1 MSDLGERVAP
11 RRRLDAVE
19 LEVLW
24 SNLIGIVT
32 ERAKALQRIAFSPI
46 VREAGDLACAIFDR
60 RGRMVA
66 QANTG
71 TPGHIN
77 SLAIAGAHLV
87 RIFEGRIEPG
97 DVLITNDPWLGAGHF
112 FDITVL
118 SPIFNGEKLLAFIG
132 STIHHTDIGGYGIG
146 AGARDV
152 HEEGLWIPPL
162 KLYERGQPNE
172 VLHAIVRTNVRTPD
186 AVFGDLAAQVSSGQA
201 ASERLISLCREH
213 DLPDIEGL
221 SDEIVQRSEEATR
234 RAIRQLKGGIYNG
247 ESRFDVPGGEVI
259 TLKTAVTIDSDAG
272 AITVDFAGSSPQTAT
287 GINVVLN
294 YTHAYTTF
302 AIRSCLNPDLPNN
315 FGSLAPI
322 KVEAPLGSIVN
333 CKYPAPVNAR
343 HVVGMYVPMP
353 ILKALHQVMPERVL
367 AEGSGAVW
375 TIQIQGRKV
384 DGEPFT
390 SSMFN
395 YSGGMGA
402 RATKPGPSA
411 TCYPT
416 GVAAVPIEILEA
428 AMPIVFDRKELRS
441 GSGGA
446 GRSQGGEGQVIAFH
460 LRTAHEWLLNAV
472 PSRLDEGP
480 EGIGGGEPGAPGRF
494 LVNGEPVTAARK
506 LALQPDDRVL
516 METPGGG
523 GFGPPGEEPNDNQS
537 VEEGQ

>member
-1 MSDLGERVAP
+1 MDGI
-11 RRRLDAVE
+11 E
-19 LEVLW
+19 LEILW

-46 VREAGDLACAIFDR
+46 VREAGDLACALFDQ

-77 SLAIAGAHLV
+77 SLAFAGQHLV
-87 RIFEGRIEPG
+87 REFSGRCEPG
-97 DVLITNDPWLGAGHF
+97 DVLITNDPWLSAGHF
-112 FDITVL
+112 FDITIL
-118 SPIFNGEKLLAFIG
+118 TPIFNGERLIAYIG

-162 KLYERGQPNE
+162 KFYERGVMNP
-172 VLHAIVRTNVRTPD
+172 VLQAMIRRNVRTPD

-201 ASERLISLCREH
+201 AAEHLIALCERQGV
-213 DLPDIEGL
+213 DDIEML
-221 SDEIVQRSEEATR
+221 SDEIIARSEEATR
-234 RAIRQLKGGIYNG
+234 AAIRKLKGGTYHG
-247 ESRFDVPGGEVI
+247 ESQFDVPGGEVI
-259 TLKTAVTIDSDAG
+259 TLKTAVTVDPDAG
-272 AITVDFAGSSPQTAT
+272 SIIVDFDGSSMQTAT

-294 YTHAYTTF
+294 YTHAYSTF
-302 AIRSCLNPDLPNN
+302 AIRSCLNPELPNN
-315 FGSLAPI
+315 SGSLAPI
-322 KVEAPLGSIVN
+322 EIRAPEGSIVN
-333 CKYPAPVNAR
+333 CSYPAPVNAR

-353 ILKALHQVMPERVL
+353 ILKALYQVIPTQVL

-375 TIQIQGRKV
+375 TIQIQGRN
-384 DGEPFT
+384 DAGQAFT

-402 RATKPGPSA
+402 RAEKHGPSA

-428 AMPIVFDRKELRS
+428 AMPIVFDRKELRR

-446 GRSQGGEGQVIAFH
+446 GRMRGGDGQTIGFH
-460 LRTAHEWLLNAV
+460 MRTDVPWLLNAV
-472 PSRLDEGP
+472 PSRLDKGP
-480 EGIGGGEPGAPGRF
+480 EGLGGGSDGTAGRF
-494 LVNGEPVTAARK
+494 LVNGKSVSEAKK
-506 LALQPDDRVL
+506 LTMQPNDRVVL
-516 METPGGG
+516 ETPGGG
-523 GFGPPGEEPNDNQS
+523 GFGKPA
-537 VEEGQ
+537 

>member
-1 MSDLGERVAP
+1 MDG
-11 RRRLDAVE
+11 VE
-19 LEVLW
+19 LEILW
-24 SNLIGIVT
+24 SNLIGIVS

-46 VREAGDLACAIFDR
+46 VREAGDLACALFDQ

-77 SLAIAGAHLV
+77 SLAFAGDYLV
-87 RIFEGRIEPG
+87 RQFAGKCVPG
-97 DVLITNDPWLGAGHF
+97 DVLITNDPWLSAGHF

-118 SPIFNGEKLLAFIG
+118 TPIFDGDKLLAYIG

-162 KLYERGQPNE
+162 KLYEAGKPSD
-172 VLHAIVRTNVRTPD
+172 VLFSIITRNVRTPD
-186 AVFGDLAAQVSSGQA
+186 AVLGDLSAQVSSGEA
-201 ASERLISLCREH
+201 AAEHLIALCRRYG
-213 DLPDIEGL
+213 LPDIEGL
-221 SDEIVQRSEEATR
+221 SDEIVQRSETATR
-234 RAIRQLKGGIYNG
+234 DAIRKLTPGTYHG

-259 TLKTAVTIDSDAG
+259 TLKTAVTVDTDTGTI
-272 AITVDFAGSSPQTAT
+272 IVDFDGSSMQTST
-287 GINVVLN
+287 GINVVKN

-315 FGSLAPI
+315 TGSLAPI
-322 KVEAPLGSIVN
+322 EVRAPEGSIIN

-353 ILKALHQVMPERVL
+353 ILKALYQVMPDRVL

-375 TIQIQGRKV
+375 TIQVQGKRA
-384 DGEPFT
+384 DGEAFT

-402 RATKPGPSA
+402 RAEKAGPSA

-428 AMPIVFDRKELRS
+428 AMPIVFDRKELRR

-446 GRSQGGEGQVIAFH
+446 GRTRGGDGQTIQFR
-460 LRTAHEWLLNAV
+460 LRTDEPWLLNAV
-472 PSRLDEGP
+472 PSRLNAGP
-480 EGIGGGEPGAPGRF
+480 DGLGGGQDGQHGRF
-494 LVNGEPVTAARK
+494 LVNGEPVSTARK
-506 LALQPDDRVL
+506 LSMAPGDVVVL
-516 METPGGG
+516 ETPGGG
-523 GFGPPGEEPNDNQS
+523 GFGAP
-537 VEEGQ
+537 V

>member
-1 MSDLGERVAP
+1 MDG
-11 RRRLDAVE
+11 VE
-19 LEVLW
+19 LEILW

-46 VREAGDLACAIFDR
+46 VREAGDLAVALFDT

-77 SLAIAGAHLV
+77 SLAFAGQHLV
-87 RIFEGRIEPG
+87 RIFEGRVEPG
-97 DVLITNDPWLGAGHF
+97 DVLITNDPWLSAGHF
-112 FDITVL
+112 FDITIL
-118 SPIFNGEKLLAFIG
+118 SPIFDGQRLLAFIG

-162 KLYERGQPNE
+162 KLYERGVPSAM
-172 VLHAIVRTNVRTPD
+172 LHDMIRHNVRTPD

-201 ASERLISLCREH
+201 ASEHLVGMCERYGLDGIAM
-213 DLPDIEGL
+213 L
-221 SDEIVQRSEEATR
+221 SDEIIARSEEVTR
-234 RAIRQLKGGIYNG
+234 AAIRKLTPGIYHG
-247 ESRFDVPGGEVI
+247 ESRFDVPGGEII
-259 TLKTAVTIDSDAG
+259 TLKAAVTVDTDAG
-272 AITVDFAGSSPQTAT
+272 EILVDFTGSSAQTTT

-294 YTHAYTTF
+294 YTHAYSTF
-302 AIRSCLNPDLPNN
+302 AVRSCLNPDLPNN
-315 FGSLAPI
+315 TGSLAPI
-322 KVEAPLGSIVN
+322 KVTAPEGTIVN
-333 CKYPAPVNAR
+333 CVYPAPVNAR

-353 ILKALHQVMPERVL
+353 ILKALHQVMPDRVL

-375 TIQIQGRKV
+375 TMQIQGRKA
-384 DGEPFT
+384 DGRPFT

-428 AMPIVFDRKELRS
+428 AMPILFEKKELRT

-446 GRSQGGEGQVIAFH
+446 GRSRGGDGQSIEF
-460 LRTAHEWLLNAV
+460 RMMTESDWLLNAV
-472 PSRLDEGP
+472 PSRLEQGP
-480 EGIGGGEPGAPGRF
+480 DGLAGGEAGAAGRF
-494 LVNGEPVTAARK
+494 LVNGQPVSEAKK
-506 LALQPDDRVL
+506 LTMKPGDVVRL
-516 METPGGG
+516 ETPGGG
-523 GFGPPGEEPNDNQS
+523 GYGPPQG
-537 VEEGQ
+537 

>member
-1 MSDLGERVAP
+1 MDG
-11 RRRLDAVE
+11 VE
-19 LEVLW
+19 LEILW
-24 SNLIGIVT
+24 SNLIGIVS

-46 VREAGDLACAIFDR
+46 VREAGDLACALFDQ

-77 SLAIAGAHLV
+77 SLAFAGDYLV
-87 RIFEGRIEPG
+87 RQFAGKCVPG
-97 DVLITNDPWLGAGHF
+97 DVLITNDPWLSAGHF

-118 SPIFNGEKLLAFIG
+118 TPIFNGDRLLAYIG

-162 KLYERGQPNE
+162 KLYEAGKPSE
-172 VLHAIVRTNVRTPD
+172 VLFSIITRNVRTPD
-186 AVFGDLAAQVSSGQA
+186 AVLGDLSAQVSSGEA
-201 ASERLISLCREH
+201 AAEHLIALCQRYG
-213 DLPDIEGL
+213 LPDIEGL
-221 SDEIVQRSEEATR
+221 SDEIVQRSETATR
-234 RAIRQLKGGIYNG
+234 DAIRKLKPGTYHG
-247 ESRFDVPGGEVI
+247 ESSFDVPGGEVI
-259 TLKTAVTIDSDAG
+259 TLKTAVTVDAETG
-272 AITVDFAGSSPQTAT
+272 TIVVDFAGSSMQTTT
-287 GINVVLN
+287 GINVVKN

-315 FGSLAPI
+315 TGSLAPI
-322 KVEAPLGSIVN
+322 ELRAPEGSIVN

-353 ILKALHQVMPERVL
+353 ILKALYQVMPDRVL

-375 TIQIQGRKV
+375 TIQVQGKRA
-384 DGEPFT
+384 DGEAFT

-402 RATKPGPSA
+402 RAEKPGPSA

-428 AMPIVFDRKELRS
+428 AMPIVFDRKELRR

-446 GRSQGGEGQVIAFH
+446 GRTRGGDGQTIQFR
-460 LRTAHEWLLNAV
+460 LRTEEPWLLNAV
-472 PSRLDEGP
+472 PSRLNAGP
-480 EGIGGGEPGAPGRF
+480 DGLGGGQDGQHGRF
-494 LVNGEPVTAARK
+494 LVNGEPVSTARK
-506 LALQPDDRVL
+506 LSMAPGDVVVL
-516 METPGGG
+516 ETPGGG
-523 GFGPPGEEPNDNQS
+523 GFGAPA
-537 VEEGQ
+537 